1 MKQDF
6 LKPKFLRYFVSVAE
20 LGSFV
25 AAGKELNI
33 SQPSLS
39 RSIQILE
46 TNLKKQ
52 LFLRSK
58 KGAELTKEGE
68 LLYLNAK
75 AIIKYNE
82 KVFTNLVEQEIQ
94 EKKTVLEYV
103 KFGLPQSLSSSHK
116 ENLFWLLKKTIQTKE
131 LEL

>member
-6 LKPKFLRYFVSVAE
+6 LNPKFLRYFVSVAE

-82 KVFTNLVEQEIQ
+82 KVFTNLVEHEIQ
-94 EKKTVLEYV
+94 EKKNC
-103 KFGLPQSLSSSHK
+103 S
-116 ENLFWLLKKTIQTKE
+116 
-131 LEL
+131 